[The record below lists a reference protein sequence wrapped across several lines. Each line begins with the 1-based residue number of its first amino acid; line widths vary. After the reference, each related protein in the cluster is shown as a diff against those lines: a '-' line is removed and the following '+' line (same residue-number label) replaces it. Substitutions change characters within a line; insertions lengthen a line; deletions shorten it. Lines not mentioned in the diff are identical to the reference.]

1 LQLLYSSSTWRSL
14 TGWAKKKT
22 GPYTNGKSGGGSGI
36 ERKELG
42 GEMSNIK
49 NMIEGASD
57 IAMDG
62 ILSRKADRE
71 VTDEVFDFIWAS
83 VGMEEDAKFHA
94 IDMAAS
100 IVKDVRKEYL
110 GVIPETA
117 LSQGSDG

>member
-1 LQLLYSSSTWRSL
+1 
-14 TGWAKKKT
+14 
-22 GPYTNGKSGGGSGI
+22 
-36 ERKELG
+36 
-42 GEMSNIK
+42 MSNIK

-62 ILSRKADRE
+62 ILSRKTDRE

-100 IVKDVRKEYL
+100 IVKDVRKEYRQL
-110 GVIPETA
+110 RLCAQPLEPHLCFCGRGYTRDCTE
-117 LSQGSDG
+117 SGE